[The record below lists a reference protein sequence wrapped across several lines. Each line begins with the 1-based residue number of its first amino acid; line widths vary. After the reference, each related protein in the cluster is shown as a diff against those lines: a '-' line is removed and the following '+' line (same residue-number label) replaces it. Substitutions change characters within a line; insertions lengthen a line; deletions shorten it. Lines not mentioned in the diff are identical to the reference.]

1 MLISRGKDMP
11 VASEVGCGLMMSGV
25 DRLKMVGIET
35 RPIATDMMQFFIV
48 REFPVK
54 TFPYPPMKH
63 DAGFRFPANRYAF
76 PKIAIMVELM
86 REGDEAPI
94 IIRPNL

>member
-1 MLISRGKDMP
+1 MP

-63 DAGFRFPANRYAF
+63 DVGFRYAF
-76 PKIAIMVELM
+76 PKIAVMVELM

>member
-1 MLISRGKDMP
+1 MP
-11 VASEVGCGLMMSGV
+11 VASGVGCGSMMSDV

-54 TFPYPPMKH
+54 TFPNPPMKH
-63 DAGFRFPANRYAF
+63 DEGFRFPANRHGF
-76 PKIAIMVELM
+76 PKIASMVEFM